1 MAKVNVVTALK
12 TQTVEKVIKVPETV
26 PDLNQVSITLDLN
39 RAEAA
44 QLMELCDHVGGLA
57 SRSIRGIFTDR
68 KDSIRRQLADRGLT
82 PHDGSV
88 TGGIYCNNIEGV
100 E

>member
-12 TQTVEKVIKVPETV
+12 TQTVEKVIKVPETI
-26 PDLNQVSITLDLN
+26 PDFSLVTITLELN
-39 RAEAA
+39 KAEAA
-44 QLMELCDHVGGLA
+44 QLMELCNHVGGFA

-68 KDSIRRQLADRGLT
+68 KDSIWRQLEDKGLT
-82 PHDGSV
+82 PHTGSV
-88 TGGIYCNNIEGV
+88 SGNVMCRDIEGV